1 MLVSDHSLYSN
12 HNHHNN
18 HRLSATTAVNRHHKP
33 HRNLNKLNR
42 YSLNFSNSTTSNH
55 TLNSVPDRN
64 VIKLVCNNASINNG
78 ISAEEVVLFEEG
90 GRKRKVL
97 CEVEVVSW
105 RERRVKSEV
114 VVDADVDSVWNALTD
129 YERLADFIPNLIF
142 SARIPCAHPGRI
154 WLEQRGL
161 QRALY
166 WHIEARV
173 VLDLQEIINS
183 ANGRELHFSMVDGDF
198 KKFEGKWSVKSGR
211 RSSTTILSYEVNV
224 IPNFN
229 LPAIFMERIIRSDLP
244 VNLQAIARRSERN
257 FEGNENTCTEV
268 RSATQSIASTT
279 IDIDGTIDKN
289 IPTVASKQTVE
300 VNNNWGVF
308 GKTCQIDSPC
318 KVDEV
323 HLRRFDGLLE
333 NGGVHRCVFAS
344 ITVKAPVREVWN
356 VLTSYET
363 LPEIVPNLAISK
375 VLARENNKVR
385 ILQEGCKGLLYMVLH
400 ARVVLDLCEYLEQE
414 ISFEQVEGDFDSFKG
429 RWLLEQLGNHHTL
442 LKYSVESKMH
452 AGSLLSEAIMEE
464 VIYEDLPSNLCAIR
478 DYIEKNEAKTYVEA
492 CNNALHTQDDDTR
505 SSIKHTND
513 EDPSKQSSKGNEE
526 NLSRRRHRVVG
537 LHKDMEVLKTE
548 LLKFISEHGQEGFMP
563 MRSQLRKHGRFDME
577 KAISRR
583 GGFRKFA
590 SLMNLSLAYKD
601 PKPKGYWDHLE
612 NLKEE
617 ISRFQKSWGMD
628 PAYMPSRKSFERGGR
643 YDIARALEK
652 WGGLHEVSRLLSL
665 KVRHPN
671 RMRNN
676 ANDGEKAPS
685 KPDVSQDTEKW
696 MGVGVI
702 SKNDRNHE
710 RFAIQTPDVDGAY
723 EKGKDGE
730 ANREHPMPSLAING
744 FSFRDAMSGD
754 KVKQCF
760 KESVAGKRQYGY
772 ISSALSRK
780 RSRQE
785 RSPDVV
791 ESEHLG
797 IKHKSDHVSF
807 PDLNNSIHTL
817 ESGSG
822 VNTMEELVNHVGEDG
837 EIKDNDGGGPIE
849 NDGGVC
855 RYCSI
860 RGWIVGFGTG

>member
-1 MLVSDHSLYSN
+1 MTQTHGMLVSDGSLYSG
-12 HNHHNN
+12 HRHDHLSDYIRCAGDSSVKLQHSLSFKTRRKISRNN
-18 HRLSATTAVNRHHKP
+18 NIHCTTTATFSTRTFK
-33 HRNLNKLNR
+33 
-42 YSLNFSNSTTSNH
+42 FSNANFKSVKGF
-55 TLNSVPDRN
+55 NSS
-64 VIKLVCNNASINNG
+64 KSVCKNATNGSINE
-78 ISAEEVVLFEEG
+78 ISAEEVVLYEEG
-90 GRKRKVL
+90 GKKRKVK
-97 CEVEVVSW
+97 CEVEVISW

-114 VVDADVDSVWNALTD
+114 EVDADVDSVWKALTD

-173 VLDLQEIINS
+173 VLDLQEFPNT

-198 KKFEGKWSVKSGR
+198 KKFEGKWFVKSGR
-211 RSSTTILSYEVNV
+211 RTSTAILSYEVNV

-229 LPAIFMERIIRSDLP
+229 IPAIFMERIIRSDLP
-244 VNLQAIARRSERN
+244 VNLQAIACRSERS
-257 FEGNENTCTEV
+257 FQGNENMSTEV
-268 RSATQSIASTT
+268 YSATPTVASAT
-279 IDIDGTIDKN
+279 IDIDGTLDKN
-289 IPTVASKQTVE
+289 IPTVASKHAAE

-318 KVDEV
+318 KVDEI

-414 ISFEQVEGDFDSFKG
+414 ITFEQVEGDFDSFKG

-452 AGSLLSEAIMEE
+452 PGSLLSEAIMEE

-478 DYIEKNEAKTYVEA
+478 DYIENNEAKSYVEL
-492 CNNALHTQDDDTR
+492 CDDALHTRDNGIETNIR
-505 SSIKHTND
+505 HTSDVVGNAD
-513 EDPSKQSSKGNEE
+513 LLKQSSRSSDE
-526 NLSRRRHRVVG
+526 NPSRRRHRVVG
-537 LHKDMEVLKTE
+537 LHKDIEVLKIE

-583 GGFRKFA
+583 GGFRKIA

-601 PKPKGYWDHLE
+601 PKPKGYWDQLE

-617 ISRFQKSWGMD
+617 IGRFQKSWGMD
-628 PAYMPSRKSFERGGR
+628 QAYMPSRKSFERGGR

-671 RMRNN
+671 RVRNN
-676 ANDGEKAPS
+676 TNDGEKAPS
-685 KPDVSQDTEKW
+685 KPNISQDTEKW
-696 MGVGVI
+696 MV
-702 SKNDRNHE
+702 KL
-710 RFAIQTPDVDGAY
+710 
-723 EKGKDGE
+723 KDLDINWGE
-730 ANREHPMPSLAING
+730 
-744 FSFRDAMSGD
+744 
-754 KVKQCF
+754 
-760 KESVAGKRQYGY
+760 
-772 ISSALSRK
+772 
-780 RSRQE
+780 
-785 RSPDVV
+785 
-791 ESEHLG
+791 
-797 IKHKSDHVSF
+797 
-807 PDLNNSIHTL
+807 
-817 ESGSG
+817 
-822 VNTMEELVNHVGEDG
+822 
-837 EIKDNDGGGPIE
+837 
-849 NDGGVC
+849 
-855 RYCSI
+855 
-860 RGWIVGFGTG
+860 